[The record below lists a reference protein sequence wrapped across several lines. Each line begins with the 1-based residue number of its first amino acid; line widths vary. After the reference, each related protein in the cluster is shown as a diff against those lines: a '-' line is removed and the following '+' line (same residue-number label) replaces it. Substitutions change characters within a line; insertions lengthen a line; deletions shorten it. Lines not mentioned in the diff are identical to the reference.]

1 MLETSVS
8 LGLCVIPLPVA
19 PSAPRHSWT
28 LFLFLHHLSGFWS
41 SFTSWWQQILT
52 WLIFCKL
59 GMLFSLWYTSD
70 FPTCGKE
77 KLISVYA
84 PLFHL
89 SFFPSFPPPSLLPSL
104 NPSSILF
111 FFPFFHFFWD
121 GLSLWYSNE
130 SLSLRLKWGFCLHF
144 SRTETTSVRHCTLLN
159 VCHLLT
165 EVSSFYCGL
174 SLQAISLLTYFMFS
188 VKLASLI

>member
-28 LFLFLHHLSGFWS
+28 LFLFLHHLSGSWS

-89 SFFPSFPPPSLLPSL
+89 SFFPSFPLPLSFH
-104 NPSSILF
+104 PSILP
-111 FFPFFHFFWD
+111 PFFSSFLSFIFFWD

-130 SLSLRLKWGFCLHF
+130 SLSLRLKWGFCFHF
-144 SRTETTSVRHCTLLN
+144 SRTETTSVWHCTLLN

-174 SLQAISLLTYFMFS
+174 SLQATSLLPYFMFS

>member
-8 LGLCVIPLPVA
+8 LGLCFIPLPVA

-28 LFLFLHHLSGFWS
+28 LFLFLHHLSGSWS

-59 GMLFSLWYTSD
+59 GMLFSLRYTSD

-89 SFFPSFPPPSLLPSL
+89 SFFPSLPPPSLLPSL

-144 SRTETTSVRHCTLLN
+144 SRTETTSVCIAHCLMCVICWLKCPLFTV
-159 VCHLLT
+159 VCL
-165 EVSSFYCGL
+165 FRP
-174 SLQAISLLTYFMFS
+174 SLFCPISCS
-188 VKLASLI
+188 V